1 MPDAIL
7 GKSPLNQSH
16 LPITQRQYPD
26 ISGTILAFDFG
37 EKRIGVAVGDTMLRL
52 AHPLTMISAE
62 DNAAKF
68 SQISVLLQEW
78 QPALLVVGL
87 PMSLEGEAHGMT
99 ALAQKFAQRL
109 EGRFNLP
116 VVMVDERLSSAEA
129 AQSLR
134 QAGVRGRAQKAHLDQ
149 VAAQTILQ
157 SYLDAQPIKPVI
169 TDAHTGDTRT
179 GDTDKTGQP

>member
-1 MPDAIL
+1 MPEAL
-7 GKSPLNQSH
+7 KHGKQPLNQSH
-16 LPITQRQYPD
+16 LPIRERRYPD

-37 EKRIGVAVGDTMLRL
+37 EKRIGVAVGETLLSL
-52 AHPLTMISAE
+52 AHPLLTIDAE

-68 SQISVLLQEW
+68 EQITSLLQEW
-78 QPALLVVGL
+78 QPALLIVGL
-87 PMSLEGEAHGMT
+87 PMTMDGDAHAMT

-116 VVMVDERLSSAEA
+116 VMMIDERLTSAEA

-134 QAGVRGRAQKAHLDQ
+134 EAGITGRAQKQHLDQ

-157 SYLDAQPIKPVI
+157 SYF
-169 TDAHTGDTRT
+169 DTYHPRS
-179 GDTDKTGQP
+179 